1 MTQKYYIE
9 DPTPIINYILDKCP
23 TISVH
28 RLQVLLFSFCKVYSA
43 NFKDI
48 PEQPK
53 FFTNLQFETDP
64 YTAIIPGLEED
75 LRTGKYKPKTN
86 DSIRTVDPLF
96 LSTLDEAIRTF
107 GNMSDFRAINLLHS
121 HSIWEK
127 ALEQGYNKPFPQER
141 FLED

>member
-1 MTQKYYIE
+1 MTQKYYIK

-48 PEQPK
+48 SEQPK
-53 FFTNLQFETDP
+53 FFTDLQFETDP
-64 YTAIIPGLEED
+64 YTAVIPGLEKD
-75 LRTGKYKPKTN
+75 LRTGKYKPETD
-86 DSIRTVDPLF
+86 DS
-96 LSTLDEAIRTF
+96 IRTF
-107 GNMSDFRAINLLHS
+107 GNISDFRAINLLHS

-127 ALEQGYNKPFPQER
+127 ALEQGYNKPFPQKL

>member
-28 RLQVLLFSFCKVYSA
+28 RLQVLLFTLCKVYSS

-64 YTAIIPGLEED
+64 YTAVIPGLEKGIY
-75 LRTGKYKPKTN
+75 TGKYKPEIT
-86 DSIRTVDPLF
+86 DSIRTADPHF

-121 HSIWEK
+121 HAIWEK
-127 ALEQGYNKPFPQER
+127 ALKRGYNK
-141 FLED
+141 

>member
-1 MTQKYYIE
+1 MTQKYYIK

-48 PEQPK
+48 PDQPK

-64 YTAIIPGLEED
+64 YTAVIPGLEKGI
-75 LRTGKYKPKTN
+75 RTGKYKPETA
-86 DSIRTVDPLF
+86 DSIRTADPQF

-107 GNMSDFRAINLLHS
+107 GNMSDFTAINLLHS

-127 ALEQGYNKPFPQER
+127 ALEQGYNKPFDQER

>member
-1 MTQKYYIE
+1 MTQKYYFE
-9 DPTPIINYILDKCP
+9 DPTPIINYILDQCP

-64 YTAIIPGLEED
+64 YTAVIPDLEED
-75 LRTGKYKPKTN
+75 IRTGKYKPETT
-86 DSIRTVDPLF
+86 DSIRTADPLF
-96 LSTLDEAIRTF
+96 LSTLDKAIRTF
-107 GNMSDFRAINLLHS
+107 GNMSDFRAIDLLHS

-127 ALEQGYNKPFPQER
+127 ALEQGYNKPFDQEQ

>member
-1 MTQKYYIE
+1 MTQKYYFE
-9 DPTPIINYILDKCP
+9 DPTPIINYILDQCP

-28 RLQVLLFSFCKVYSA
+28 RLQILLFSFCKVYSA

-64 YTAIIPGLEED
+64 YTAVIPGLEEGI
-75 LRTGKYKPKTN
+75 RTRKYKPETA
-86 DSIRTVDPLF
+86 DTIRTADPHF

-107 GNMSDFRAINLLHS
+107 GNMSDFIAINLLHS

-127 ALEQGYNKPFPQER
+127 ALKQGYNKPFPQEL

>member
-1 MTQKYYIE
+1 MTQKYYIK

-28 RLQVLLFSFCKVYSA
+28 RLQVLLFTYCKVYSA

-53 FFTNLQFETDP
+53 FFTNLQFKTDP
-64 YTAIIPGLEED
+64 YTAVIPGLEED
-75 LRTGKYKPKTN
+75 IRTGKYKPEIA
-86 DSIRTVDPLF
+86 DAIRTEDPHF

-107 GNMSDFRAINLLHS
+107 GNISDFTAINILHS

-127 ALEQGYNKPFPQER
+127 ALEQGYNKPFPQEL

>member
-1 MTQKYYIE
+1 MTQKYYFE
-9 DPTPIINYILDKCP
+9 NPTLIINYILDKCP

-64 YTAIIPGLEED
+64 YTAVIPGLEEGI
-75 LRTGKYKPKTN
+75 RTRKYKPETA
-86 DSIRTVDPLF
+86 DSIHTADPHF

-127 ALEQGYNKPFPQER
+127 ALEQGYNKQFPQEL

>member
-1 MTQKYYIE
+1 MTQKYYIK
-9 DPTPIINYILDKCP
+9 DPTPIINYILYQCP

-48 PEQPK
+48 SEQPK

-64 YTAIIPGLEED
+64 YTAVIPGLEED
-75 LRTGKYKPKTN
+75 LRTGKYKPKTD
-86 DSIRTVDPLF
+86 DSIHTADPQF
-96 LSTLDEAIRTF
+96 LSILDEAIRTF
-107 GNMSDFRAINLLHS
+107 GNMSDFTAINLLHS
-121 HSIWEK
+121 HSIWIK
-127 ALEQGYNKPFPQER
+127 ALKQGYNKPFPQEL

>member
-1 MTQKYYIE
+1 MTQKYYFE

-28 RLQVLLFSFCKVYSA
+28 RLQVLLFTFCKVYSS

-64 YTAIIPGLEED
+64 CTAVIPGLEKGIY
-75 LRTGKYKPKTN
+75 TGKYKPETT
-86 DSIRTVDPLF
+86 DSIHTADPHF

-107 GNMSDFRAINLLHS
+107 QNMSDFVTINLLHS

-127 ALEQGYNKPFPQER
+127 ALKQGYNKPFPQEL

>member
-1 MTQKYYIE
+1 MTQKYYFE

-53 FFTNLQFETDP
+53 FFTNLQFETDA
-64 YTAIIPGLEED
+64 YTVIIPGLEEGIHT
-75 LRTGKYKPKTN
+75 RKYKPEIA
-86 DSIRTVDPLF
+86 DAIRTADPHF

-107 GNMSDFRAINLLHS
+107 GNMSDFTAINLLHS

-127 ALEQGYNKPFPQER
+127 ALEQGYNKPFNQEQ

>member
-1 MTQKYYIE
+1 MTQKYYIK

-28 RLQVLLFSFCKVYSA
+28 RLQVLLFTYCKVYSS

-53 FFTNLQFETDP
+53 FFTDLQFETDT
-64 YTAIIPGLEED
+64 YTTVIPGLEED
-75 LRTGKYKPKTN
+75 IRTGKYKPETD
-86 DSIRTVDPLF
+86 DSIRTADPQF

-107 GNMSDFRAINLLHS
+107 GNMSDFTAINLLHS

-127 ALEQGYNKPFPQER
+127 ALKQGYNKPFPQEL

>member
-28 RLQVLLFSFCKVYSA
+28 RLQVLLFSFCEVYSA

-48 PEQPK
+48 PEQPQ

-64 YTAIIPGLEED
+64 YTAVIPGLEED
-75 LRTGKYKPKTN
+75 LRTGKYKPETD
-86 DSIRTVDPLF
+86 DSIRTADPQF

-121 HSIWEK
+121 HAIWEK
-127 ALEQGYNKPFPQER
+127 ALKQGYNKPFPQEL